1 MEVELTSFWF
11 QFMRCYWF
19 GCPEWVD
26 VVVSNKYKTILD
38 EGLNKENPVLKE
50 DILAH
55 IILHDQL
62 SRHIY
67 RGNKEQI
74 ALHDVKAQQI
84 CNLIKDKVD
93 DYLDPEHRCFAL
105 MPSRHT
111 FQKDELEFCLQKV
124 TEWRQLEDCQMYK
137 RFYQATI
144 KALSKINTNS
154 DLFYNSALNLNKNN
168 IDILSTILDTKS
180 PTFDNITNKI
190 GLHFGLMDNKIYKQF
205 KSYIRTYLEE
215 VNTNNTKYLGH
226 PPNNT
231 NDIIISVSGGVD
243 SMVCLYLASHLQ
255 IYDELMPLQICA
267 NYKPVKVKAVSINY
281 ANRPEQSLE
290 IDMVNKMCE
299 IWQIPHYV
307 RTITEIKRTRDSDR
321 EFYEQ
326 ITRDIRF
333 DTYIKVRDTTCS
345 PVILGHNQD
354 DCLENVFSN
363 IKKQKNY
370 NNLFGMEEY
379 TEERDVKILRPLLN
393 VSKAEIIAFANEY
406 NIPYTYDSTPD
417 WSERGKLRDELI
429 PSIKAFD
436 PSLIEG
442 IVQMVNEFKGI
453 YNIYKTSIPKIY
465 YYEKECAIPINEPV
479 CILDYW
485 KKIFTQIALYYK
497 VDFVKNKS
505 IKHFISILQK
515 KKTINNLNNRI
526 TIAKQMVAQID
537 RGCINIY
544 IYK

>member
-74 ALHDVKAQQI
+74 ALHDIKARQL
-84 CNLIKDKVD
+84 CDLIKDKLD

-105 MPSRHT
+105 MPCRHT

-124 TEWRQLEDCQMYK
+124 TEWRQVEDCQMYK

-144 KALSKINTNS
+144 KALSKINTEA
-154 DLFYNSALNLNKNN
+154 DLFYDSALNLNKNN
-168 IDILSTILDTKS
+168 IDILRTILDIKS
-180 PTFDNITNKI
+180 PNISNDTKLLNI
-190 GLHFGLMDNKIYKQF
+190 NNKIYKQYE
-205 KSYIRTYLEE
+205 SNILSYLEE

-231 NDIIISVSGGVD
+231 KDIIISVSGGVD
-243 SMVCLYLASHLQ
+243 SMVCLYLASHMNKLYPDRK
-255 IYDELMPLQICA
+255 I
-267 NYKPVKVKAVSINY
+267 KAVSINY
-281 ANRPEQSLE
+281 ANRTEQSLE

-299 IWQIPHYV
+299 ILKIQHYV

-379 TEERDVKILRPLLN
+379 TQERDVRILRPLLN
-393 VSKAEIIAFANEY
+393 VSKAEIIVFANEH

-436 PSLIEG
+436 PTLIEG

-453 YNIYKTSIPKIY
+453 YSIYKSSIPKIY

-505 IKHFISILQK
+505 IKHFISVLQK
-515 KKTINNLNNRI
+515 KRTINNVNNRI

>member
-1 MEVELTSFWF
+1 MEDNLLTFWF
-11 QFMRCYWF
+11 QTMRSYWF
-19 GCPEWVD
+19 GCPVEIDTLVA
-26 VVVSNKYKTILD
+26 SKYKTILD
-38 EGLNKENPVLKE
+38 ADFEWTQDGNPYH
-50 DILAH
+50 ILAH
-55 IILHDQL
+55 IVLHDQL

-67 RGNKEQI
+67 RGNPEQI
-74 ALHDVKAQQI
+74 SLHDVKARELFAHI
-84 CNLIKDKVD
+84 RDTVD
-93 DYLDPEHRCFAL
+93 DYSVPEHRCFAL
-105 MPSRHT
+105 MPCRHT
-111 FQKDELEFCLQKV
+111 FKKAELEWCLHKV
-124 TEWRQLEDCQMYK
+124 TEWRQMEDSQIYK

-144 KALSKINTNS
+144 KALSKINTETNLLY
-154 DLFYNSALNLNKNN
+154 DSALNLNKNN
-168 IDILSTILDTKS
+168 IDILSTILDSKS
-180 PTFDNITNKI
+180 PNISGGASILCSTIN
-190 GLHFGLMDNKIYKQF
+190 LYRQF
-205 KSYIRTYLEE
+205 ETSIVGYLEE
-215 VNTNNTKYLGH
+215 INT
-226 PPNNT
+226 NNT

-243 SMVCLYLASHLQ
+243 SMVCLYLASYMKKLHP
-255 IYDELMPLQICA
+255 DK
-267 NYKPVKVKAVSINY
+267 NVKAVSINY
-281 ANRPEQSLE
+281 ANRSEQSLE
-290 IDMVNKMCE
+290 IDMVNIMCE

-370 NNLFGMEEY
+370 NNLFGMEDVSK
-379 TEERDVKILRPLLN
+379 ERDVRILRPLLN
-393 VSKAEIIAFANEY
+393 VSKAEIIAFAKEY
-406 NIPYTYDSTPD
+406 GIPYTYDSTPD
-417 WSERGKLRDELI
+417 WSERGKLRDHLI
-429 PSIKAFD
+429 PSIKSFD

-465 YYEKECAIPINEPV
+465 YYETECAIPINEPV

-485 KKIFTQIALYYK
+485 KKIFTQIALHYG

-505 IKHFISILQK
+505 IKHFISVLQK
-515 KKTINNLNNRI
+515 KRTINNVNNRI

-537 RGCINIY
+537 KGCINIY

>member
-1 MEVELTSFWF
+1 MAEELLAFWF
-11 QFMRCYWF
+11 QTMPPYWF
-19 GCPEWVD
+19 GCPSHIDELITD
-26 VVVSNKYKTILD
+26 KYKTILHVN
-38 EGLNKENPVLKE
+38 LTTNFPKNKEC
-50 DILAH
+50 ILAR
-55 IILHDQL
+55 IILHDQI
-62 SRHIY
+62 SRHIH
-67 RGNKEQI
+67 RGNPDMI
-74 ALHDVKAQQI
+74 ALHDVKARQL
-84 CNLIKDKVD
+84 CNLIRDKVD
-93 DYLDPEHRCFAL
+93 EYLVPEHRCFAL
-105 MPSRHT
+105 MPCRHT
-111 FQKDELEFCLQKV
+111 FQKEELEFCLQKV
-124 TEWRQLEDCQMYK
+124 TEWRTLDDKPIYK

-144 KALSKINTNS
+144 KALSKINTEKNLVY
-154 DLFYNSALNLNKNN
+154 DSALNTNKNN
-168 IDILSTILDTKS
+168 IDILRTILDLRS
-180 PTFDNITNKI
+180 PNIDNGSTLLDIN
-190 GLHFGLMDNKIYKQF
+190 NKIYQQF
-205 KSYIRTYLEE
+205 ERNILGYLEE
-215 VNTNNTKYLGH
+215 VNTNNKKYLGH

-243 SMVCLYLASHLQ
+243 SMVCLYLASHMK
-255 IYDELMPLQICA
+255 ELHPNI
-267 NYKPVKVKAVSINY
+267 KVKAVSINY
-281 ANRPEQSLE
+281 ANRTEQSLE

-299 IWQIPHYV
+299 MWKIPHYV
-307 RTITEIKRTRDSDR
+307 RTISEIKRTRDSDR

-379 TEERDVKILRPLLN
+379 TLERDVRILRPLLN
-393 VSKAEIIAFANEY
+393 VSKAEIINFANEY

-429 PSIKAFD
+429 PNIKAFD
-436 PSLIEG
+436 STLIDG

-465 YYEKECAIPINEPV
+465 YYERECAIPINEPAY
-479 CILDYW
+479 ILDYW

-505 IKHFISILQK
+505 IKHFISVLQK
-515 KKTINNLNNRI
+515 KRTINNVNNRI

-537 RGCINIY
+537 PGCINIY
-544 IYK
+544 IINNN